1 MKKQKQ
7 KQQMESFQIIKD
19 PSAKSRTNQLK
30 ILASPEEVA
39 DKLFQYL
46 SNAGKGIEHFELP
59 YSSPESKDEKAKAE
73 FYRKLH
79 RDIKKKIKEQLD
91 ASGQNVNYSE
101 IQYFRSYA
109 DGKNHVFF
117 LSGKKGDSRW
127 KPFFK
132 NHGERILNLVFKFYL
147 LDRVTDTIS
156 GFEELFL
163 VHSKKLP
170 KSKDSTKSKPNLFV
184 WGHDL
189 LVKYNQHHVLTLNLS
204 RKFKKFLPKDNY
216 STLDGEDLGE
226 LLIHEKKNYYFDR
239 NLDGRGKNDINFMQF
254 PKSGDSEKYE
264 KFKKTQLYLY
274 QNLMTKLEDFLRE
287 CQINFETLDFQ
298 ADRYLEQPFIQQ
310 ENIDSVESLEIIN
323 NTGVDLTKSD
333 QEFLT
338 NFLQHQGISPIS
350 FYNSGKTISNYEPI
364 EVEGEAAPC
373 WKITEVE
380 SWSDVK
386 LDKSQNYL
394 IFNKLLEEEAGSMAY
409 QGDDGLWYP
418 STKIDGKTQV
428 DFYSQLKGRFNYL
441 ETGEFFSIQGINI
454 SEFKA
459 VKSDKEKSVRSVVTY
474 TKSKIDID
482 ELRKDAPLVKSD
494 PLLEVGEHLF
504 SYLRQEKNKEEWE
517 KFWKKY
523 NDKKNRKIKIS
534 SEYEKVFIELRIKNW
549 MRQSIL
555 DRDKSIGL
563 SIPRQS
569 FAEQQFVTI
578 YVRSPRNK
586 KPKAVAVQF
595 LYKNGAIYIEDIIR
609 ELNEIK
615 SKFPFLRK
623 RKTKKRGRTSERER
637 ETENSEELIN
647 GQHYFVDESAKKYIS
662 CYTSDKFTPKLIG
675 RHGILEEMEKG
686 TLEINRGTS
695 KLLPLVSYYNDEIQP
710 KNKIQKMICLD
721 LKNDDFIQYYVPS
734 AQNLEQNLKRGF
746 RVYHFIG
753 KRYESEERIPTSEL
767 IEEPI
772 AALHFSTLTHD
783 VLKISENS
791 QSSLL
796 QKIARV
802 LIEN

>member
-30 ILASPEEVA
+30 ILASPEDVA
-39 DKLFQYL
+39 EKLFQYL
-46 SNAGKGIEHFELP
+46 GKVGKGIEHFELP
-59 YSSPESKDEKAKAE
+59 YSSPESKDEKAKSS

-101 IQYFRSYA
+101 IQYFSSYA

-117 LSGKKGDSRW
+117 LSDKKGDSRW
-127 KPFFK
+127 KRFFE
-132 NHGERILNLVFKFYL
+132 NHRERIFNLVFKFYL
-147 LDRVTDTIS
+147 LDQVTDTIS

-163 VHSKKLP
+163 VHSKK
-170 KSKDSTKSKPNLFV
+170 SNKSKPNLFV

-189 LVKYNQHHVLTLNLS
+189 LVNYNQHHVLTLNLS
-204 RKFKKFLPKDNY
+204 RKHKRFLAEDNY
-216 STLDGEDLGE
+216 RTLDGEDLGE

-287 CQINFETLDFQ
+287 CQINFERLDFQ
-298 ADRYLEQPFIQQ
+298 ADHYLEKPFIQQ
-310 ENIDSVESLEIIN
+310 ENIDSVGALEIIN
-323 NTGVDLTKSD
+323 NTGVDLTESD

-338 NFLQHQGISPIS
+338 NFLQHQGMSPIS
-350 FYNSGKTISNYEPI
+350 FYNSGKTISNYKKI
-364 EVEGEAAPC
+364 EDEDEDAPC
-373 WKITEVE
+373 WEITEVE
-380 SWSDVK
+380 SWSDIE

-409 QGDDGLWYP
+409 LGDDDLWYP
-418 STKIDGKTQV
+418 STKIDKKPTV
-428 DFYSQLKGRFNYL
+428 DFYSQLKRRFNYL
-441 ETGEFFSIQGINI
+441 ETGEFFSTQGINI
-454 SEFKA
+454 SEFEA
-459 VKSDKEKSVRSVVTY
+459 VKSDKEKSVCPVLTY
-474 TKSKIDID
+474 TERKIDID
-482 ELRKDAPLVKSD
+482 DLRKDTQPFTPGQLG
-494 PLLEVGEHLF
+494 EVEDHLF
-504 SYLRQEKNKEEWE
+504 SYLQQQKNKEEWD
-517 KFWKKY
+517 KFWNKY
-523 NDKKNRKIKIS
+523 KIKIS
-534 SEYEKVFIELRIKNW
+534 PEYEKVFLELRIKNW

-563 SIPRQS
+563 PISPQS
-569 FAEQQFVTI
+569 FAEQEFFTFFTI
-578 YVRSPRNK
+578 YVRSFREKNK
-586 KPKAVAVQF
+586 KTKAVAVQF
-595 LYKNGAIYIEDIIR
+595 IYKNGAIYIENIIR

-623 RKTKKRGRTSERER
+623 RKTKKRRRTSEKER

-647 GQHYFVDESAKKYIS
+647 GQHYFVDESAEKYIS

-675 RHGILEEMEKG
+675 RDGILEEMEEG

-695 KLLPLVSYYNDEIQP
+695 KLLPLVSYYNDEIKP

-734 AQNLEQNLKRGF
+734 AQNIPQSIPRAF

-753 KRYESEERIPTSEL
+753 KTYAGEPIPTSEL